1 MPLAASS
8 ASGFSTPLAVAAA
21 GTAIAW
27 LIALIIVLITR
38 RPPRVHAVDQGMEL
52 PPEPPAVAGLL
63 ANDFVVPSEIAPTI
77 LLDLAARHIVD
88 LEEVQPGKT
97 ICRLR
102 EHAPTEA
109 LTEYEQRVLVE
120 LRDKAIDGVVPTDAL
135 TTGPEEQSAD
145 WHHALAQEVVDD
157 AQARGLTYERW
168 TVGTLTL
175 LATGLAPAAALFML
189 ALRASNDRGES
200 DWMGWVAGAVAITI
214 VVVGLLF
221 VAHLWRSLAQLPTD
235 AGLAAAARVDG
246 LAAHLRAD
254 HELADLPPAAVT
266 VRDRHFAYAAAFGA
280 APLAVTLLP
289 MGAEDDHRAW
299 SRFGGHWRRVRVRY
313 PRAWPPAWGKH
324 PILAALMGAGWA
336 GIAGGAI
343 YWLVRLADAARP
355 SGISSQVWEWV
366 ERGAL
371 LAMIPVTV
379 LLVWSIWVL
388 ARSMPDLWSNRNI
401 TGEIVRAR
409 RFRRW
414 TGSNNEPR
422 YSYYLAVDDGTAPQV
437 VAWRLKETTW
447 GDRAEGETV
456 AAVITPRLRYVRSM
470 EPAPKSG

>member
-1 MPLAASS
+1 MPLAANS
-8 ASGFSTPLAVAAA
+8 ASGFSTPLALAAA
-21 GTAIAW
+21 GTALGW
-27 LIALIIVLITR
+27 LIALITVLITR

-63 ANDFVVPSEIAPTI
+63 ANDFVVPGEIAPAI

-102 EHAPTEA
+102 EHAPNEA
-109 LTEYEQRVLVE
+109 LTEYEQRVLAE
-120 LRDKAIDGVVPTDAL
+120 LRDKAIDDVVPTDAL
-135 TTGPEEQSAD
+135 TTGPEQQSAD

-168 TVGTLTL
+168 TVGTVTL
-175 LATGLAPAAALFML
+175 LAVGLAPAAALFIL
-189 ALRASNDRGES
+189 ALRASDDRGET
-200 DWMGWVAGAVAITI
+200 DWTGWVAGAVAISI
-214 VVVGLLF
+214 VVIGLLF

-246 LAAHLRAD
+246 LAAHLRD
-254 HELADLPPAAVT
+254 DRELADLPPAAVT

-299 SRFGGHWRRVRVRY
+299 SRFGGQWRQVRVRY
-313 PRAWPPAWGKH
+313 PRGWPPAWGKH
-324 PILAALMGAGWA
+324 PAIAALMAALTGGVAGAA
-336 GIAGGAI
+336 L
-343 YWLVRLADAARP
+343 YWLARLADADRP
-355 SGISSQVWEWV
+355 VDLSSKVWEWV

-371 LAMIPVTV
+371 LAMIPFTV

-388 ARSMPDLWSNRNI
+388 VRSIPDLWSNRTV

-409 RFRRW
+409 RRDRRS
-414 TGSNNEPR
+414 GSRSSPR
-422 YSYYLAVDDGTAPQV
+422 YWFFFAVDDGTESRIA
-437 VAWRLKETTW
+437 AWQLRETLW
-447 GDRAEGETV
+447 REHSQGDIVT
-456 AAVITPRLRYVRSM
+456 AVITSRLRYVRSM
-470 EPAPKSG
+470 EPAQQSD